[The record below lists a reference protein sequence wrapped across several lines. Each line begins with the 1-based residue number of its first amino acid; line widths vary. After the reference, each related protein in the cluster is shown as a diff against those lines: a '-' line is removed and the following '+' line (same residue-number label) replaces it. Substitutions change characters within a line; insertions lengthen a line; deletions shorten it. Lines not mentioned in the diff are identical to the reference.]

1 MYKSAPFWTE
11 YSNPNIYKNQNSARD
26 SVLELGRQLSI
37 FLNSVF
43 FVLGFGIIFSLLGV
57 LLQTVLLN
65 VSFEVQTWLG
75 RVGGVVII
83 AFGLYLLFFWL
94 IKIPFLEKEHRL
106 KIRFFRFSYVTSFLF
121 GASFAVGWTP
131 CIGAVLGAI
140 LGLAV
145 VNPAGSFGLLF
156 SYSLGLG
163 IPFLLVGL
171 FTQQAS
177 ALIKK
182 ASPWLKYFNFV
193 FGPLLILLG
202 GLVFLNNL
210 ALVANFEL
218 LTTFLQWIGFS
229 PSLGSGSADYGVAF
243 IGIAFVAGLGSFL
256 SPCVMP
262 LIPGFLTYLAS
273 ITVKENE

>member
-1 MYKSAPFWTE
+1 MLETE
-11 YSNPNIYKNQNSARD
+11 
-26 SVLELGRQLSI
+26 RQLSI

-43 FVLGFGIIFSLLGV
+43 FVLGFGIVFSMVGV

-65 VSFEVQTWLG
+65 ISFEVQAWLG
-75 RVGGVVII
+75 RIGGIIII
-83 AFGLYLLFFWL
+83 AFGLYLLFSGL
-94 IKIPFLEKEHRL
+94 IKIPFLEKQHRL
-106 KIRFFRFSYVTSFLF
+106 KIRFFRFSYITSFLF

-145 VNPAGSFGLLF
+145 VNPAASFGLLF

-163 IPFLLVGL
+163 VPFLLVGL
-171 FTQQAS
+171 FTQKAS

-182 ASPWLKYFNFV
+182 AGPWLKYFNFV

-210 ALVANFEL
+210 ALVANFAL
-218 LTTFLQWIGFS
+218 LTDFLHWIGFS
-229 PSLGSGSADYGVAF
+229 SGLGSDSPAYGVAF
-243 IGIAFVAGLGSFL
+243 IGIAFIAGLGSFL

-273 ITVKENE
+273 ITVKEHE